1 MQKKKVELK
10 DINLDPRN
18 TRKHNEKNIK
28 VIKESLE
35 KFGQYRPFVIQ
46 EEGMI
51 IRVGNGMYQAMQE
64 LGIKEADAVIIDLND
79 DEATALSII
88 DNRSSELA
96 TWDDDLLAEL
106 LKDMP
111 DDLFNITGFDDFFNP
126 ISETVP
132 SLEELTE
139 EYGDEPLEDSFYPIL
154 RLKVTPE
161 AKSLFESL
169 MKQASGDNE
178 YEKFDIIVNAI
189 DKDKI
194 K

>member
-18 TRKHNEKNIK
+18 TRKHDEKNIK

-46 EEGMI
+46 KEGMI

-96 TWDDDLLAEL
+96 TWDNDLLAEC

-111 DDLFNITGFDDFFNP
+111 DNLLNITGFDSEDLKGILDGLNSDFNENDIQEDEVIEHEFIGENNS
-126 ISETVP
+126 IDNETVSP
-132 SLEELTE
+132 PEEFKE
-139 EYGDEPLEDSFYPIL
+139 CCPKCGYEW
-154 RLKVTPE
+154 
-161 AKSLFESL
+161 
-169 MKQASGDNE
+169 SG
-178 YEKFDIIVNAI
+178 K
-189 DKDKI
+189 
-194 K
+194 